1 MKIAKVTIEGENGE
15 CIVLTGA
22 PFALDCTVGNC
33 FLRGSDDGIYA
44 RCPQCE
50 RWACPGHWQEE
61 AALCLDCAH
70 KQES

>member
-15 CIVLTGA
+15 RIQ
-22 PFALDCTVGNC
+22 LDKTPLCTLGNC
-33 FLRGSDDGIYA
+33 LNRGNDDSIYA

-50 RWACPGHWQEE
+50 RWTCEGHWQEE

-70 KQES
+70 QQKP